1 MIVGCSVA
9 PCARRRARN
18 PMFLLTAL
26 VFPGVLAAI
35 CLGAGLLVD
44 RASGSFLPV
53 ALLPAIGLAALIALT
68 QLGTYFSALAPAT
81 PYLIAALGTAG
92 FVLARERVAAL
103 ARRAREWAALAL

>member
-53 ALLPAIGLAALIALT
+53 ALMPAIGLAALIALT

-81 PYLIAALGTAG
+81 PYFI
-92 FVLARERVAAL
+92 VAL
-103 ARRAREWAALAL
+103 AVAGEIAGRTRLA